1 MEYGWILLIPYLFLY
16 FFFGFGSDT
25 DIFKCVA
32 YMTLMVIDIICIQ
45 LWILR
50 YRHGSNTEYPDSNM
64 DRILTFLNGFGLIY
78 KQIISVPFTTLATPI
93 PWQQLSVDPAL
104 DLNAEDVV
112 GRELRLW
119 PASETKIQTACHLWG
134 SCIAWSAA
142 MCVWTW
148 LASHRDGT

>member
-16 FFFGFGSDT
+16 FSFGFGSDT

-50 YRHGSNTEYPDSNM
+50 YGSNTEYPDSNM

-78 KQIISVPFTTLATPI
+78 KQIISIPFTTLATPI

-104 DLNAEDVV
+104 NLNAEDVV